1 MSRRTSLSF
10 LAMLSVFTCLYAGE
24 SFAQNTRTGT
34 ANDGTYITVP
44 SGTVN
49 DWVIHVSPQSMGF
62 EEPGSEGDNAL
73 IKIECYA
80 VQINQYTWQVVAR
93 YKYRPWSGRD
103 GYWNGGSAN
112 YLLVHK

>member
-1 MSRRTSLSF
+1 MIRRNPLSI
-10 LAMLSVFTCLYAGE
+10 LAMLSLFACLYSSE
-24 SFAQNTRTGT
+24 SFAQNARTGT
-34 ANDGTYITVP
+34 ASDGTYITVP

-73 IKIECYA
+73 LKIECYV

-93 YKYRPWSGRD
+93 YKYRPWSNRD
-103 GYWNGGSAN
+103 GTWYGGSAN